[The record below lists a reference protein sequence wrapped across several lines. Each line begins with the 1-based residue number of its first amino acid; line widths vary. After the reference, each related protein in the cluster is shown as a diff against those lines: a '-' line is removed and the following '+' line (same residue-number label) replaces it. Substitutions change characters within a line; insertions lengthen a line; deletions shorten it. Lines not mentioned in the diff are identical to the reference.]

1 MAERRMF
8 AKTITES
15 DAFLDMPMSSQC
27 LYFHLGMVADDD
39 GFVNS
44 PKKIQRMIGASEDDL
59 KLLIAKRFLL
69 PFESGVVVI
78 KHWKMNNFIRNDRY
92 KPTVYQE
99 EKALLTT
106 NENGSYSLGI
116 PNDNQRYTQVR
127 LGKVSIGK
135 DNDDLSI
142 LNRLK
147 DTEKWKLMDACGTAD
162 VFEQLIR
169 YADVKISQRT
179 DPSPISDPYQYLMA
193 MGINDGFIAEE

>member
-69 PFESGVVVI
+69 PFDSGVVVI

-92 KPTVYQE
+92 KATVYQE

-147 DTEKWKLMDACGTAD
+147 ETEKWKLMDACGSAELFD
-162 VFEQLIR
+162 QFIR
-169 YADVKISQRT
+169 YADAKISTRT
-179 DPSPISDPYQYLMA
+179 DSSPISDPYQYLMA
-193 MGINDGFIAEE
+193 MGINDGFIED

>member
-1 MAERRMF
+1 MF